1 MKIELELDPLE
12 FLKSIRSRFVIT
24 FNSQI
29 GTAGLDVDV
38 LRPGATI
45 EATAII
51 DRAIEVVKAGPEINV
66 KKEKENSPWRP

>member
-24 FNSQI
+24 FSQI

-51 DRAIEVVKAGPEINV
+51 DRAIEAVKAGPEINV
-66 KKEKENSPWRP
+66 KKEKQNSS